1 MILRIESWVGGPAVQ
16 RTLPPDHEFQ
26 IKDEGWFG
34 TLVVK
39 FETILP
45 SKKYWTEVGLQT
57 RVYCV
62 LYNGRS

>member
-1 MILRIESWVGGPAVQ
+1 M
-16 RTLPPDHEFQ
+16 PPDHEFQ